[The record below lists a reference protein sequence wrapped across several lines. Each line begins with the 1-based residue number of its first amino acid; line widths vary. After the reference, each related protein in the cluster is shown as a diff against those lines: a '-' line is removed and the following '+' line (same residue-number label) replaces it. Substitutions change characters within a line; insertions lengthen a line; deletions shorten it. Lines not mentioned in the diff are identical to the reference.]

1 MIAAFTEV
9 LCVPL
14 YQSRGTVRNPDGE
27 AGLPLERKT
36 NIVERI
42 MKDSGS
48 LHSLRAPGVLAVVVV
63 SVALMLSVTISHSDD
78 LVLTKVRV
86 LVPQSTSSLPFL
98 LMAREHSIPGIELQ
112 VDFFLSHAQALALL
126 LRGETDL
133 LLSGTS
139 QGWENRLDGSPI
151 VMIDTGVWGVSSL
164 VGRDASLVS
173 FAHLK
178 GKRLALPFPGSPLD
192 FQSRAL
198 LSFDKIDPDKDLA
211 ISYGPFPQ
219 SIQRLLAGQLDAVAL
234 PEPLATAVVRENGL
248 TRLVQYSRAW
258 ARLTG
263 GDGGSPQVSL
273 FATAGFSR
281 DHAQTIGAL
290 VAAWAEASKSI
301 SANPSDAA
309 SRFSAPLNTDPKVL
323 EEATRNTL
331 FDVPSMAENRARV
344 LSYYQ
349 MVSKYLPAGSRPL
362 DEQFFLTH

>member
-1 MIAAFTEV
+1 
-9 LCVPL
+9 
-14 YQSRGTVRNPDGE
+14 
-27 AGLPLERKT
+27 
-36 NIVERI
+36 
-42 MKDSGS
+42 MKESGS
-48 LHSLRAPGVLAVVVV
+48 PHPLRAPGVLAILVVCI
-63 SVALMLSVTISHSDD
+63 ALLLSVTISHSDD

-98 LMAREHSIPGIELQ
+98 LMAREHSIPGVDLQ
-112 VDFFLSHAQALALL
+112 VDFFLNHAQALALL

-173 FAHLK
+173 FARLK

-198 LSFDKIDPDKDLA
+198 LAFDKIDPVKDLT

-219 SIQRLLAGQLDAVAL
+219 SVQRLLAGQLDAVAL
-234 PEPLATAVVRENGL
+234 PEPLATEVVRKNGL
-248 TRLVQYSRAW
+248 TRLVQYDRAW

-273 FATAGFSR
+273 FSTEGFSR

-290 VAAWAEASKSI
+290 VTAWSEASKTVT
-301 SANPSDAA
+301 ANPSDAA
-309 SRFSAPLNTDPKVL
+309 SWFSAPLNTDPAIL
-323 EEATRNTL
+323 EEAARNTL
-331 FDVPSMAENRARV
+331 LDVPSMAENRTRV
-344 LSYYQ
+344 QAYYQ